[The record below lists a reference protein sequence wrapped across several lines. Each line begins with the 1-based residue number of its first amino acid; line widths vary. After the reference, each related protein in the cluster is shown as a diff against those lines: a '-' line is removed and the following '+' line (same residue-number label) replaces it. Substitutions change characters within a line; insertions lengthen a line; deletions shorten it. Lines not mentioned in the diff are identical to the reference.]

1 METRNELSILTERLQ
16 KTLNE
21 RSKPVS
27 DAIRQIETTGSLLDD
42 YVAPTAS
49 LEFHNRDG
57 FGVSL
62 MIDAD
67 TPHPFYQLHPN
78 AIRQIGERFGVPA
91 GFLTTLISGSDWQK
105 NLSVRIM
112 DDHAHN
118 TTRERV
124 LLRTVN
130 GQLRGFLSDR
140 YRRLNSMEIFVA
152 FLTAARNYNNV
163 LVDAHSGETK
173 GFLEVINPEIVE
185 FDTPQNGRNYAVFG
199 ARIRNSDFGDGAL
212 DVRTFM
218 LNVKCLNGLVG
229 ETMLRELHLGGRI
242 PENIQ
247 ISDDTMKKE
256 TAAKAGLVRDIMA
269 SVYHPDNVRKMIGKI
284 ENASA
289 RIIDIPAEIERLP
302 KLGLTVGESQS
313 VGKLLMEND
322 PANGLDGSPTLWKL
336 VNGMTAVAR
345 DARPERKRELEE
357 IAGSMLK

>member
-1 METRNELSILTERLQ
+1 
-16 KTLNE
+16 
-21 RSKPVS
+21 
-27 DAIRQIETTGSLLDD
+27 
-42 YVAPTAS
+42 
-49 LEFHNRDG
+49 
-57 FGVSL
+57 
-62 MIDAD
+62 
-67 TPHPFYQLHPN
+67 
-78 AIRQIGERFGVPA
+78 
-91 GFLTTLISGSDWQK
+91 
-105 NLSVRIM
+105 
-112 DDHAHN
+112 
-118 TTRERV
+118 
-124 LLRTVN
+124 
-130 GQLRGFLSDR
+130 
-140 YRRLNSMEIFVA
+140 
-152 FLTAARNYNNV
+152 
-163 LVDAHSGETK
+163 
-173 GFLEVINPEIVE
+173 VINPEIVE